1 LYFDGRERA
10 VVGRSDKR
18 RAILDGA
25 LAEFG
30 RDGYSRAG
38 MDAIAAAAAVS
49 TRTIYAHFGNKA
61 DLFEAVIQESAT
73 RVADAQIAIIERH
86 LGKIVDL
93 EADLESFGRD
103 LARPMT
109 DYRDHFSLVRHVNA
123 DLDHIP
129 PAAIE
134 AWQQAGPRRVIGALA
149 DRLRSIADRGLLT
162 LGTPDEGAKDGGAED
177 GGAQHEGVSGE
188 PDAAELAATHLM
200 LLVQGAVP
208 FHHGAGANREP
219 DLDRIV
225 RAGVR
230 VFLRGYAPAPTS
242 KPASSSRTRRP

>member
-1 LYFDGRERA
+1 MT
-10 VVGRSDKR
+10 GRSDKR

-25 LAEFG
+25 LEEFA
-30 RDGYSRAG
+30 RDGYARAG

-61 DLFEAVIQESAT
+61 KLFEAVIQDSAT
-73 RVADAQIAIIERH
+73 RVADTQIAIIERH

-93 EADLESFGRD
+93 EDDLEAFGRD

-109 DYRDHFSLVRHVNA
+109 GYQSHFALVRHVNA

-129 PAAIE
+129 PAAVE
-134 AWQQAGPRRVIGALA
+134 AWQQAGPRRVVAALA
-149 DRLRSIADRGLLT
+149 GCLGAIADRGLLT
-162 LGTPDEGAKDGGAED
+162 LDPSE
-177 GGAQHEGVSGE
+177 E
-188 PDAAELAATHLM
+188 PKAAAELAATHLM

-208 FHHGAGANREP
+208 FHHGAGANREA

-230 VFLRGYAPAPTS
+230 VFLRGYAPAS
-242 KPASSSRTRRP
+242 GRGVAGKRR